1 MSHFVSKWGINS
13 HNVGLLPR
21 ARGNVFVGMAT
32 NGVSSD
38 SRGNSELGA
47 ILDECRKIG
56 AANDALI
63 VAFRRVALNAL
74 RMRHA
79 DLSRSDMD
87 DVLQNAL
94 FRAWR
99 NWKSIDRLRNPKS
112 YIEYIV
118 KTEAFRVRRKYFK
131 RKKFIDYDSEISD
144 AIDRNA
150 RLDGACKLKV
160 GAVCAVCRGR

>member
-1 MSHFVSKWGINS
+1 
-13 HNVGLLPR
+13 
-21 ARGNVFVGMAT
+21 MAT

-99 NWKSIDRLRNPKS
+99 NWKHIDQLRNPKS

-118 KTEAFRVRRKYFK
+118 KTEAFRVRRKNYK
-131 RKKFIDYDSEISD
+131 HKKIF
-144 AIDRNA
+144 A
-150 RLDGACKLKV
+150 DGADTTDAPDGKYASRGCACKF
-160 GAVCAVCRGR
+160 